1 MESWATLSIEDA
13 RIDRDE
19 LRESLM
25 RNFKRNF
32 RQDEAGLQS
41 CLMQPLMEKA
51 ALTLQSRME
60 SQLKIRLAP
69 TWHRATYWKRGQSIR
84 PHLNGAACEVT
95 AMVRIASASETAWP
109 IILDEAT
116 MEEDQV
122 FVYRATEL
130 VMSRPPLEKEWEL
143 IGEFH
148 FVDMQGPHF
157 PSVAYDKSK
166 HHPVPLKWKDH
177 AKTKNYAKTK
187 AIKLPPEPV
196 SNPECEINDAVLI
209 SYWGTVP
216 AETCDAIIAALEDGT
231 VNWSVI
237 NTPHDSCQWSSG
249 ISNHQDLDQALFKAF
264 NRVLLRYKQQV
275 ENIDNDSR
283 NEISIR
289 DDEGYVTYRLREDD
303 HIGTQVYQSM
313 EKNTIQASR
322 LMSAI
327 LFLNDDFEGGDH
339 YFPLQDAVI
348 KPRCGTM
355 VFFPSTYTHP
365 HRVDRV
371 TKGTSYYVMT
381 HFR

>member
-1 MESWATLSIEDA
+1 MKSWATLSIEDS

-25 RNFKRNF
+25 GNFKRNF

-41 CLMQPLMEKA
+41 CLMQPLLEKA
-51 ALTLQSRME
+51 GLTLQSRME

-69 TWHRATYWKRGQSIR
+69 TWHRATYWKRGQSLR
-84 PHLNGAACEVT
+84 PHLNGAACEIT
-95 AMVRIASASETAWP
+95 AIVRIASASERVWP
-109 IILDEAT
+109 INLDEAII
-116 MEEDQV
+116 EEDKV

-143 IGEFH
+143 VGEFH
-148 FVDMQGPHF
+148 FVDMHGPNF

-177 AKTKNYAKTK
+177 AKTNAITK
-187 AIKLPPEPV
+187 KSAPPTP
-196 SNPECEINDAVLI
+196 SCEVNDPVLI
-209 SYWGTVP
+209 SYRETVS
-216 AETCDAIIAALEDGT
+216 AETCDAIISALEDGT
-231 VNWSVI
+231 VNWSTI
-237 NTPHDSCQWSSG
+237 STPHDSCQWSSG
-249 ISNHQDLDQALFKAF
+249 ISKHPELDQALFKAF
-264 NRVLLRYKQQV
+264 NRVLLGYKQKV

-303 HIGTQVYQSM
+303 RVGTQVYQSM

-327 LFLNDDFEGGDH
+327 LFLNDDFEGGEH
-339 YFPLQDAVI
+339 HFPLQDTVI